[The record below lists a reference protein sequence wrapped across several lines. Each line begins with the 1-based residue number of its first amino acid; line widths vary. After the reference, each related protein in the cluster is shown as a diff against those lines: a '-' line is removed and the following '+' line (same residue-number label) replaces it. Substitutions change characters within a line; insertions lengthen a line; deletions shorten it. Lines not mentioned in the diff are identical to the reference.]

1 MVKNVM
7 LYWAYYKSTVVI
19 NLCVSAAIVLIASFL
34 NDADVSLYLF
44 AASLALIG
52 PSFAFLYKE
61 IVRPLEYY
69 FYYNRAISKIKLIA
83 FCLTVNILLAT
94 IISLIGF
101 YVT

>member
-1 MVKNVM
+1 M
-7 LYWAYYKSTVVI
+7 YWAYYKSTIVV
-19 NLCVSAAIVLIASFL
+19 NLCVSVAIVLIANFL
-34 NDADVSLYLF
+34 YGADLSIYLF
-44 AASLALIG
+44 AVSIAFIG

-83 FCLTVNILLAT
+83 FCLTVNVLLAI
-94 IISLIGF
+94 IISLIAI